1 MVSLR
6 SSGHGACDLNV
17 APFHAPCKS
26 AHLGSIV
33 RELDT
38 VSACCFSLKVS
49 LSIKKDGEFHLFGAT
64 SPPPLE
70 HRSNLSFLR
79 AYESYQEEAS
89 SRQSNA
95 ILVTSVNSPTFQ
107 SDVISTFDMLVFL

>member
-1 MVSLR
+1 MSLR
-6 SSGHGACDLNV
+6 SSCHGAGDLNV

-26 AHLGSIV
+26 ADLGSIV

-38 VSACCFSLKVS
+38 VSPCLSKRMESFTSLE
-49 LSIKKDGEFHLFGAT
+49 LLAL
-64 SPPPLE
+64 PNQE

-79 AYESYQEEAS
+79 AYESHQEEAS